1 MIPIKLTISG
11 FLSYK
16 ERQEIEFDSFDIACI
31 SGANG
36 SGKSSLLDA
45 ITWALFGQA
54 RKRDDSLINSQSK
67 QAEVSYTFLYE
78 GNTYRIQR
86 VKPEGK
92 STILEFQIQTENG
105 GWKALTDRTMRG
117 TEALIEETLNLDYET
132 FVNASFF
139 LQGKADQFTQQ
150 RPADRKR
157 ILSNILGLE
166 VWETYR
172 KKTSIKRRAINSEIT
187 GLDGRL
193 AEINQELDE
202 EAPRKDTLKQLI
214 NNLKTIST
222 ALEIQKKNL
231 EIAKNQNAALE
242 EQKNM
247 LEAFSGQLKTAHSN
261 LSELKEKLTS
271 RVDEK
276 EEYQKLLSEQ
286 ENIELINEE
295 WLKTRLD
302 LEEWDKTSQ
311 QFNQQEKL
319 RRDPLLLIENQRSRL
334 ETEKNHL
341 VSKEIEVDKSRAEK
355 TELGKRYKDLEKT
368 VKELENSI
376 NERDKIKAELDQAIE
391 LQAKAAAENPVLKEE
406 MNKLKSRLDQL
417 ESHEEPDC
425 PFCGKPLSPEER
437 DNLIGE
443 ISSEG
448 KELGD
453 KFRENSKLLEKADNQ
468 VDNLKK
474 GLKEFGDLDS
484 RFLNASLEYDQ
495 TSVKIT
501 QIEEMVSIWEKE
513 DSLKLI
519 EITESLEQET
529 FSPEAKLQLQKID
542 QELIKIGYDVETHD
556 KVRKKESSL
565 RSIEKE
571 YLKLKT
577 ADAALSP
584 LEREISDIKVQIEKQ
599 TEQSQKI
606 DEEHNKLKE
615 SYEDSLSKIPNLL
628 ETEREM
634 LKVQKEENILR
645 QEVGAAQQKVNVL
658 ETLKTRKAE
667 LEVERSDLTINLAQY
682 QELERAFGK
691 DGVPALL
698 IEQAL
703 PQIERKA
710 NEILQS
716 LSGGDMTISFVTQ
729 KAYKDK
735 KRSDLQETL
744 ELRIRDGR
752 GERDY
757 EMFSGGEAFRINFA
771 VRLALSEVLSQRA
784 GARLQTLVIDEGFGS
799 QDEVGMQRLVYAINS
814 IKDRFEKI
822 LVITHIDSLK
832 EAFPTRIEVEKTNSG
847 SVVNII

>member
-11 FLSYK
+11 FLSYQ

-36 SGKSSLLDA
+36 SGKSSILDA

-172 KKTSIKRRAINSEIT
+172 KKTSNKRRAINSEIT

-202 EAPRKDTLKQLI
+202 EDQRKDSLKQLN

-231 EIAKNQNAALE
+231 EIAKSQNAALE

-247 LEAFSGQLKTAHSN
+247 LDAFSGQLRDAHSN
-261 LSELKEKLTS
+261 LSELKEKLGS
-271 RVDEK
+271 RTVEK
-276 EEYQKLLSEQ
+276 EGYKKLLSEQ
-286 ENIELINEE
+286 EIIEQKNEE
-295 WLKTRLD
+295 WLMTRVD

-319 RRDPLLLIENQRSRL
+319 RRDPLLQIENQRSRL

-341 VSKEIEVDKSRAEK
+341 VSKEIEVNKSRAEN
-355 TELGKRYKDLEKT
+355 TELEKRYKDLEKT

-376 NERDKIKAELDQAIE
+376 IERDKIKAELDQAIE

-406 MNKLKSRLDQL
+406 MNKLKTRLDQL

-437 DNLIGE
+437 DNLIEE
-443 ISSEG
+443 ISTEG

-468 VDNLKK
+468 VNSLKEN
-474 GLKEFGDLDS
+474 LKEFKDLDS
-484 RFLNASLEYDQ
+484 RYLNSSLEYDQ

-501 QIEEMVSIWEKE
+501 QIEEMISVWEKE

-529 FSPEAKLQLQKID
+529 FSPEARLQLQKID

-556 KVRKKESSL
+556 QIRKKESSL

-577 ADAALSP
+577 AESALSP

-628 ETEREM
+628 DTEREM

-658 ETLKTRKAE
+658 ETLKLRKAE
-667 LEVERSDLTINLAQY
+667 LEAERSDLTINLAQY

-847 SVVNII
+847 SVVTII

>member
-11 FLSYK
+11 FLSYQ
-16 ERQEIEFDSFDIACI
+16 ERQEIDFDSFDIACI

-105 GWKALTDRTMRG
+105 DWKALTDRTMRG
-117 TEALIEETLNLDYET
+117 TEALIEETLSLDYET

-172 KKTSIKRRAINSEIT
+172 RKTSIKRRGINSEIT

-193 AEINQELDE
+193 AEINQELGE
-202 EAPRKDTLKQLI
+202 EPQRKDSLKQLN
-214 NNLKTIST
+214 NNLKTINT

-247 LEAFSGQLKTAHSN
+247 LETISGQLNTARSN
-261 LSELKEKLTS
+261 LSELKEKLSS
-271 RVDEK
+271 RTAEK
-276 EEYQKLLSEQ
+276 EEYQILLSEQ
-286 ENIELINEE
+286 EKIEQKNEE
-295 WLKTRLD
+295 WLKTRLE

-341 VSKEIEVDKSRAEK
+341 VTKKIEVEKSGTEK
-355 TELGKRYKDLEKT
+355 VELENKYKDLEKT
-368 VKELENSI
+368 VKELENSMI
-376 NERDKIKAELDQAIE
+376 ERDNIKAELDQAIE

-406 MNKLKSRLDQL
+406 MNKLKARLDQL
-417 ESHEEPDC
+417 GSHEEPDC
-425 PFCGKPLSPEER
+425 PICGKPLSPEDR
-437 DNLIGE
+437 DNLIEE
-443 ISSEG
+443 ISREG
-448 KELGD
+448 KERGD

-468 VDNLKK
+468 VNELKEKLK
-474 GLKEFGDLDS
+474 GLDGLDTKYLNSS
-484 RFLNASLEYDQ
+484 REYDQ
-495 TSVKIT
+495 TAVKIN
-501 QIEEMVSIWEKE
+501 QIEEMISAWEKDE
-513 DSLKLI
+513 SFKLK

-529 FSPEAKLQLQKID
+529 YSPDARLQLQKID

-565 RSIEKE
+565 RSIEEE

-577 ADAALSP
+577 ANAALSP
-584 LEREISDIKVQIEKQ
+584 LEREISDIQVQIEKQ
-599 TEQSQKI
+599 TEQSQNTE
-606 DEEHNKLKE
+606 EEHNKLKE
-615 SYEDSLSKIPNLL
+615 SYEDSLSKIPDLL

-634 LKVQKEENILR
+634 LKVQEDENKLR

-658 ETLKTRKAE
+658 ETLKSRKAE
-667 LEVERSDLTINLAQY
+667 LEAERSELTINLSQY

-729 KAYKDK
+729 KEYKDK

-744 ELRIRDGR
+744 DLRIRDGQ

-784 GARLQTLVIDEGFGS
+784 GAKLQTLVIDEGFGS